1 MSNDSKQ
8 DGFWKK
14 IERLLNMDLIP
25 ARAIQSFLDWLYGII
40 GAPLLFLTGFRSRN
54 RLICD
59 LCLQWRLMCRNR
71 LPLVEGLLAMARSE
85 GSLFRESLLADLS
98 ECMRQGL
105 PLSAACRRHPIY
117 FSPFFC
123 NVVEAG
129 ERAGNLEGALQM
141 LYEWHLDRWSLR
153 RRILDSL
160 TYPVT
165 LLVLSSFLYWVILV
179 FIIPRLVE
187 FYYEAGATLPAYTQ
201 VVVHVSAFLVQS
213 WQWILMGAIVA
224 LIILSMVTRIY
235 PVRLFLHGLLWRIPV
250 WGALDREESLAIFG
264 GALKVLLGGGLPLP
278 QAAREATGI
287 VPNLYFQYRAGDLE
301 TLLSQGRSLADA
313 LDACGVIDA
322 RGLWHLRLGQWREA
336 LPETLDEMVFAQRQR
351 QELHIRFA
359 AIVEPL
365 AILCIG
371 VIQASMAASIYLPL
385 FYIAQLV
392 VGPGE

>member
-14 IERLLNMDLIP
+14 IERILNMDLIP
-25 ARAIQSFLDWLYGII
+25 ARTIQAFLDWLYGIL
-40 GAPLLFLTGFRSRN
+40 GAPLLFLTGFRSRS

-59 LCLQWRLMCRNR
+59 LCLQLRLMCRNR
-71 LPLVEGLLAMARSE
+71 LPLVEGLMAMARSE

-105 PLSAACRRHPIY
+105 PLSVACRRHPFY
-117 FSPFFC
+117 FSRFFC

-165 LLVLSSFLYWVILV
+165 LLALSAFLYWVILV
-179 FIIPRLVE
+179 LIIPRLVE
-187 FYYEAGATLPAYTQ
+187 FYYDAGATLPAYTR
-201 VVVHVSAFLVQS
+201 VVVHVSAFLVHS
-213 WQWILMGAIVA
+213 WQWLLMAAIVA
-224 LIILSMVTRIY
+224 LIVLSLVAKFY
-235 PVRLFLHGLLWRIPV
+235 PVRLALHAIGWRIPV

-278 QAAREATGI
+278 QAAHEAAGI
-287 VPNLYFQYRAGDLE
+287 VPNLYFRYRVEDLE
-301 TLLSQGRSLADA
+301 NLLGQGRSLADS
-313 LDACGVIDA
+313 LDASGVIDA

-351 QELHIRFA
+351 QELHVRFA
-359 AIVEPL
+359 GIVEPL

-385 FYIAQLV
+385 FYITQLI
-392 VGPGE
+392 VGPEE